1 MDINYSP
8 ILTTRN
14 YGINSAKVDASVFCD
29 KVFPFKNVNIE
40 NGDRFLVK
48 NKNDEK
54 LLCMIGEEFDKQL
67 RKNENVNLKF
77 CVDENPKETIFI
89 KFDFDQKNSTLVENV
104 NFEIEKNVQANIVVT
119 FEGNCKSYHN
129 GQLQFDCGENSCV
142 NVVVVCDMT
151 ENSLN
156 FLRFGGSVEKNAKLD
171 LTIVDFGGQS
181 DIHRFYAKLSGES
194 AVSNLNSLYVASG
207 KSFVDLN
214 YEQDVFGKTCK
225 ADIQTIGALFGDAR
239 KHFKGTINFEKG
251 CKKSVG
257 CEDELCLMLSKN
269 AKSKALP
276 MLLCTEEDVEGKH
289 SSSVGKVDDK
299 QLFYVMSRGFSFSE
313 AQKLIVQAKFD
324 CILKNIF
331 NEKLRKE
338 LVEKIDR
345 KLSYEEI

>member
-14 YGINSAKVDASVFCD
+14 YGINSAKVDASVFCG

-40 NGDRFLVK
+40 NGDRFLAK

-129 GQLQFDCGENSCV
+129 GQLQFDCGENSSV

-171 LTIVDFGGQS
+171 LTIVDFGGQT
-181 DIHRFYAKLSGES
+181 DIHRFYAKLGGES

-239 KHFKGTINFEKG
+239 KHFKGTINF
-251 CKKSVG
+251 
-257 CEDELCLMLSKN
+257 
-269 AKSKALP
+269 
-276 MLLCTEEDVEGKH
+276 
-289 SSSVGKVDDK
+289 
-299 QLFYVMSRGFSFSE
+299 
-313 AQKLIVQAKFD
+313 
-324 CILKNIF
+324 
-331 NEKLRKE
+331 
-338 LVEKIDR
+338 
-345 KLSYEEI
+345 